1 MGYAAFGKCWP
12 GLVTP
17 RMWTNLVQ
25 QADIFLVLGEM
36 TQQDNYI
43 HMEAAF
49 NFLQDCPLRHHGD
62 RDGRFP

>member
-1 MGYAAFGKCWP
+1 
-12 GLVTP
+12 
-17 RMWTNLVQ
+17 MWTNLVQ

-43 HMEAAF
+43 HMGAAF

-62 RDGRFP
+62 RDGRFPQHLNGPELHSLFVQF